1 MTSSESFFLKRE
13 ILVLMNA
20 WNEGLPPTPRTSVS
34 ASRPSALAPPDQFVA
49 AQSCPSSAMPSP
61 TPPTE
66 SLLAPS
72 ASAPASEAGARDEP
86 DPTIVEALN
95 STKDRLFVLKLGE
108 DFDVLL
114 SERG

>member
-1 MTSSESFFLKRE
+1 MLRD
-13 ILVLMNA
+13 
-20 WNEGLPPTPRTSVS
+20 EGLPPTPRTSVS
-34 ASRPSALAPPDQFVA
+34 ASRPSALAPPDQLAA

-66 SLLAPS
+66 TLLATS
-72 ASAPASEAGARDEP
+72 ASAPASEAGTRDEP
-86 DPTIVEALN
+86 DPTIVEALS

-108 DFDVLL
+108 DFDTLL